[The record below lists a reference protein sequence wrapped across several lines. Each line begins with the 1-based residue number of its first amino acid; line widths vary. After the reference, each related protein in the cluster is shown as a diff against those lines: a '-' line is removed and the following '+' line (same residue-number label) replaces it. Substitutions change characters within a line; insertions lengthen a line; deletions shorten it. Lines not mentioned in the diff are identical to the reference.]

1 MRNQLETENILFH
14 VIKSTKVYP
23 MSHSLYDEVEIIRQ
37 VILTAM
43 PIKN

>member
-1 MRNQLETENILFH
+1 MNHSLYEEIGIIHQVMLTEMPI
-14 VIKSTKVYP
+14 
-23 MSHSLYDEVEIIRQ
+23 SHSLYDEVEIIRQ